1 MLPSHIGD
9 VNDGG
14 SVFIRE
20 RSTRLE
26 LELRVVLV
34 SLERIGA
41 VLDERFYGKDRGL
54 VKDCFSLFAIR

>member
-26 LELRVVLV
+26 LELRIVLV

-54 VKDCFSLFAIR
+54 VKD